1 MKIEHIG
8 IAVNNAEIWKQKYLD
23 IFPDVKFKEEI
34 IASQKTKVTFVMA
47 DNLKLELLEP
57 TDESSTVYKFLAK
70 KGEGF
75 HHIAY
80 MVDDLAATMKEK
92 KELGYEFLYEV
103 PNIGAEGLYVNF
115 MHPKNTQKM
124 LTEFCQIPK

>member
-70 KGEGF
+70 KGEGL